1 MKVLPLPLPLIQILI
16 LTMIAILATGAAAE
30 IYVVEPGGPLTIQAA
45 IDQCV
50 NGDVVE
56 LLDGVYTGDGNRDLV
71 FNGKQITVRS
81 ASGDPTTCII
91 DCQASDSENH
101 RGFTLHGGETLDSI
115 IEGITITRGND
126 GWSGGVSCFYATIR
140 NCHFLDNKG
149 TEGGGIT
156 MREEGVI
163 EDCLFVGNHAVNGG
177 GVSVCCTYGATAS
190 VTRCTFVRNTADEYG
205 GGFRA

>member
-1 MKVLPLPLPLIQILI
+1 MKVLPLPLPPIQILI
-16 LTMIAILATGAAAE
+16 LTMIAFLATGAAAE
-30 IYVVEPGGPLTIQAA
+30 IYVVESGGPLTIQAA

-56 LLDGVYTGDGNRDLV
+56 LMDGVYTGDGNRDLV
-71 FNGKQITVRS
+71 FDGKEITVRS

-91 DCQASDSENH
+91 DCEGSDSERH
-101 RGFTLHGGETLDSI
+101 RGFILIGGETLNSV
-115 IEGITITRGND
+115 IEGVTIRG
-126 GWSGGVSCFYATIR
+126 GYHSWGGGVYCEYATIR

-156 MREEGVI
+156 MKASGVI
-163 EDCLFVGNHAVNGG
+163 EDCLFVGNHAFNGG
-177 GVSVCCTYGATAS
+177 GISVCCHYGAMAS
-190 VTRCTFVRNTADEYG
+190 VTRCTFVGNTADEYG